1 MYYDRSGNQNS
12 KTKRDWANAFKN
24 TIEVENGGST
34 GWTHLM
40 SLNQATIHQEAFA
53 FAKAMMGETTQD

>member
-1 MYYDRSGNQNS
+1 MIAPGTRTV
-12 KTKRDWANAFKN
+12 KPNATGRMPLKN

-34 GWTHLM
+34 GWTVHLM

-53 FAKAMMGETTQD
+53 FARL